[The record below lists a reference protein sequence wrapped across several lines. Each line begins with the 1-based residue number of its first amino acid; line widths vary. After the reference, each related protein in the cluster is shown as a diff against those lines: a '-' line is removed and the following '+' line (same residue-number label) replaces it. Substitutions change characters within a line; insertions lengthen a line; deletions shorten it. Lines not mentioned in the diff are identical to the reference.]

1 MNYSIENY
9 NLKDVICDDTG
20 KCNNYAKKDIRLTI
34 TSTKNYT
41 GTIQLDFD
49 FKQAHSI
56 TYKNLTGNYL
66 KTILDNDS
74 VSINLQHDSPK
85 FVLVNSSKN
94 INYSYSNN
102 ILTLNNVTCD
112 LEIEGIVGI
121 YKYAYTGNY
130 QTFTAPKDGLYKIE
144 LWGAQGGTDASAGAY
159 TSGNI
164 NLTAGKKNIFML
176 EKNHQE
182 QNAGYNGGGQ
192 GFKDNYSG
200 GAGATYIRLVSG
212 VWNNFDS
219 LKSRIMVAEL
229 AVEIRM
235 VVLKGMEE
243 H

>member
-1 MNYSIENY
+1 M
-9 NLKDVICDDTG
+9 
-20 KCNNYAKKDIRLTI
+20 
-34 TSTKNYT
+34 
-41 GTIQLDFD
+41 
-49 FKQAHSI
+49 
-56 TYKNLTGNYL
+56 
-66 KTILDNDS
+66 
-74 VSINLQHDSPK
+74 
-85 FVLVNSSKN
+85 
-94 INYSYSNN
+94 
-102 ILTLNNVTCD
+102 TLNNVTCD